1 MAPMLTA
8 PGTRPPLRSAA
19 PWARGAVRRRLR
31 CALAVLIGL
40 CVLAVATDQAR
51 AVSPPSID
59 ANAAVLFDAD
69 TGQILWGKRE
79 HARVAIASTTK
90 LMTALITLEHARLSS
105 VVAEPQYYP
114 AAADSQIGL
123 VPGERMTVH
132 DLLLALLLPSAD
144 DAAED
149 LAYNIGGGSVARF
162 MTMMNRRARR
172 LGLTE
177 THYTT
182 PIGLDTP
189 GNYST
194 AADLA
199 KLAHYVMGAQPFFRH
214 AVGLTQAVL
223 RSGNHKRVITN
234 RNDLVGRFPWVN
246 GVKTGHTLQAGYVLV
261 GSASGGG
268 MNLISVVLG
277 TPSIAQR
284 DASTLALLRYGFAG
298 FIRLTPVRVG
308 EVITRLRLR
317 DRTGAP
323 AAVIAATGLSRV
335 FARATGLRT
344 RAVLRRP
351 LAGPLAYHARVGT
364 LLVLADGR
372 VIARIALLLA
382 HAVPAPAAPLLDR
395 LAGPITLVVAL
406 LLVFGVVVAI
416 GLGRRRTQA
425 SAQGRRR
432 R

>member
-1 MAPMLTA
+1 MGRMLTA
-8 PGTRPPLRSAA
+8 AGTRPPLRSAA
-19 PWARGAVRRRLR
+19 PWARRAARRRLR
-31 CALAVLIGL
+31 GALAVLIGL
-40 CVLAVATDQAR
+40 CVLAVGTAQAR
-51 AVSPPSID
+51 AVSPPSVD
-59 ANAAVLFDAD
+59 ATAAVLSDAD

-79 HARVAIASTTK
+79 HARVSIASTTK
-90 LMTALITLEHARLSS
+90 LMTALITLEHANLSS
-105 VVAEPQYYP
+105 VFTEPQYYP
-114 AAADSQIGL
+114 AASDSQIGL

-149 LAYNIGGGSVARF
+149 VAYNVGGGSVSRF
-162 MTMMNRRARR
+162 IAMMNRRARQ

-177 THYTT
+177 THYST

-199 KLAHYVMGAQPFFRH
+199 KLARYVMGAQPFFRH

-223 RSGNHKRVITN
+223 RSGNHTRVIVN

-298 FIRLTPVRVG
+298 FIRMTPVRAG

-323 AAVIAATGLSRV
+323 AAVIAASGLSRV
-335 FARATGLRT
+335 FARSTVLRT

-406 LLVFGVVVAI
+406 LLVFGVVVAM

>member
-1 MAPMLTA
+1 MGRVLTA
-8 PGTRPPLRSAA
+8 AGSRSPLQSARPWPGTAPRPGLRGVLALT
-19 PWARGAVRRRLR
+19 VTL
-31 CALAVLIGL
+31 CALA
-40 CVLAVATDQAR
+40 LASAPAR
-51 AVSPPSID
+51 AVSAPSVS
-59 ANAAVLFDAD
+59 ANSALLLDAD

-79 HARVAIASTTK
+79 HARVPIASTTK
-90 LMTALITLEHARLSS
+90 LMTALITLEHTSLHS
-105 VVAEPQYYP
+105 VFIEPQYYP

-149 LAYNIGGGSVARF
+149 LAYNVGGGSVARF
-162 MTMMNRRARR
+162 IAMMNHRAHQ
-172 LGLTE
+172 LGLSE
-177 THYTT
+177 TRYST

-199 KLAHYVMGAQPFFRH
+199 KLARYVMGAQPFFKH
-214 AVGLTQAVL
+214 AVGLTQALL
-223 RSGNHKRVITN
+223 RSGNHQRLIVN

-277 TPSIAQR
+277 TPSTAQR
-284 DASTLALLRYGFAG
+284 DADTLALLRYGFAG
-298 FIRLTPVRVG
+298 FVTLTPVRAG
-308 EVITRLRLR
+308 EVITHLRLR
-317 DRTGAP
+317 DRTGAR
-323 AAVIAATGLSRV
+323 AAVIAAAGLHRV
-335 FARATGLRT
+335 FARGTVLGT
-344 RAVLRRP
+344 RAVLRQK

-364 LLVLADGR
+364 LLVRADGR
-372 VIARIALLLA
+372 VIDRIALLLA
-382 HAVPAPAAPLLDR
+382 HAVPAPAPALLDR
-395 LAGPITLVVAL
+395 LAGTITLVVAL
-406 LLVFGVVVAI
+406 LLVLAVVVAM
-416 GLGRRRTQA
+416 GLGRRRTRGTT
-425 SAQGRRR
+425 QGRRR